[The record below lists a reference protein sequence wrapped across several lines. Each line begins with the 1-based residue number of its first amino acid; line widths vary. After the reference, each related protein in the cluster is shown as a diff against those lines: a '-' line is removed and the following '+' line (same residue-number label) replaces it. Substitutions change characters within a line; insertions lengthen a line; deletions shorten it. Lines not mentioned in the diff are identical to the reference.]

1 MVGAVTKGSE
11 SFPDLAT
18 SETTGADADA
28 PGRSVD
34 HGADTLKVGVEGSLG
49 LIIGVTDVVARLR
62 SFRAD
67 VTCKCHGVLLHSEIN
82 ATIER

>member
-1 MVGAVTKGSE
+1 MSD
-11 SFPDLAT
+11 SFPDLTAPKA
-18 SETTGADADA
+18 TGADADA
-28 PGRSVD
+28 LSRSVD